1 MYAYSC
7 FIGVHIAFRYALVIY
22 WLWRSGTKIMNE
34 DRMNGIMDTI
44 RYFPSSIREI
54 STFTNIPSQIV
65 EEYINK
71 LVMDGIAEVSHT
83 RKLKMITITYY
94 RLTNRVQ
101 RY

>member
-1 MYAYSC
+1 
-7 FIGVHIAFRYALVIY
+7 
-22 WLWRSGTKIMNE
+22 MNE

-44 RYFPSSIREI
+44 RYFPSSIMEI
-54 STFTNIPSQIV
+54 STFTNIPSQVV

-83 RKLKMITITYY
+83 RKLKMTTVTYY